1 MSLPAYLGVG
11 LFSIYGM
18 GNQVGVNGI
27 VAPPEYRFST
37 VYNIWN
43 GGDVNV
49 QIGDSVM
56 YKESDVCRLAYA
68 NGQWGLVEVEKI
80 KLVEVIA
87 IPT

>member
-1 MSLPAYLGVG
+1 
-11 LFSIYGM
+11 
-18 GNQVGVNGI
+18 
-27 VAPPEYRFST
+27 
-37 VYNIWN
+37 
-43 GGDVNV
+43 
-49 QIGDSVM
+49 M